1 MNSDIMTYSDKIYS
15 VCQKTNTL
23 NFWS

>member
-1 MNSDIMTYSDKIYS
+1 MTYSDKIYS